1 MMMPADDPHL
11 VERIARLAVFHDL
24 PTPVVVQM
32 TLMASE
38 ILRRPAPQ
46 VHEEVERR
54 MAALQ
59 AAERRAAPPPPTLR
73 LVSGGSKRRG

>member
-1 MMMPADDPHL
+1 MTFADDPHL

-38 ILRRPAPQ
+38 LLRRPAGA

-54 MAALQ
+54 VAHL
-59 AAERRAAPPPPTLR
+59 RAGKPGTRTMLHV
-73 LVSGGSKRRG
+73 VSGGGSAG